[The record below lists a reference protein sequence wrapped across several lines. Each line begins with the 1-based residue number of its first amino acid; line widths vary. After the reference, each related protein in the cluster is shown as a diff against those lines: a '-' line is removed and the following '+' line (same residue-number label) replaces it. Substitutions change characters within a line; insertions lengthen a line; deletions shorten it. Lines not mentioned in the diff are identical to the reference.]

1 MLENARAYSLLR
13 DENKGGCFIR
23 LGVVDLENKSFSIF
37 IPKGRGAERGWAL
50 MVETPRRLGIAYEGK
65 EGQKDE
71 AMLLKPIMT
80 KTFAEVIKQ
89 PRSKGRV
96 VIKVEVREKE
106 LSRNLN
112 KLVHCLVGSWNPNS
126 GRGDDLKSW
135 GTLLAKSWGLKGN
148 LGLAK
153 LERGKVLL
161 EFELLAEAEKAL
173 SLESISVGGILHRLE
188 KWSLETGCLS
198 EREKRR
204 EAWV

>member
-1 MLENARAYSLLR
+1 M
-13 DENKGGCFIR
+13 
-23 LGVVDLENKSFSIF
+23 
-37 IPKGRGAERGWAL
+37 RGWTS
-50 MVETPRRLGIAYEGK
+50 MVEKLRRLGIVNVGK

-71 AMLLKPIMT
+71 VMLLKPIMM
-80 KTFAEVIKQ
+80 KAFAEVIKQ
-89 PRSKGRV
+89 PMSKGRA

-135 GTLLAKSWGLKGN
+135 GTLLAKSWGLKDN

-153 LERGKVLL
+153 LERGKILL

-173 SLESISVGGILHRLE
+173 KPRKHFGGGDPSSPGKMESRDGVPV
-188 KWSLETGCLS
+188 
-198 EREKRR
+198 ERGEN
-204 EAWV
+204 A